1 MITKHARERIDVE
14 NKEKIE
20 KRRKVISEKCGQ
32 PKDLNGLSDGIY
44 KYIHIK
50 EVNIII
56 FFFLMTISHL

>member
-44 KYIHIK
+44 KYVSRK
-50 EVNIII
+50 
-56 FFFLMTISHL
+56 

>member
-32 PKDLNGLSDGIY
+32 PKDLNGLSDGIL
-44 KYIHIK
+44 KYQGSKYHY
-50 EVNIII
+50 
-56 FFFLMTISHL
+56 FFSHLNFPFIK